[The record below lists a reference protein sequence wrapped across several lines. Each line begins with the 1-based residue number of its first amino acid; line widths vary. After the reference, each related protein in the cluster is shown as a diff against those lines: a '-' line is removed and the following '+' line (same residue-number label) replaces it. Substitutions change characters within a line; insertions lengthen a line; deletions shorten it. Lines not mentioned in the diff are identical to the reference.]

1 MPPDTPPENPWYYLD
16 NFETVLRWVASRY
29 NDLLLPIEHRFV
41 QDFLQ
46 LPQASRGLLVR
57 MIMRK
62 GCLFRA
68 GKLRYREIGDAAQ
81 AAPAL
86 ICHGW
91 ISDTPPLSLDELFG
105 IFTKAELE
113 GLFGKALAHQGARR
127 ASKPAQLEV
136 LRPHY
141 PHALTLKQWGSIAAG
156 SPNEEAGKTG
166 HGERVYKINISPLCD
181 RLRLMFFGNLRQDWT
196 EFVLSDLG
204 LFTYERVDFP
214 DSARAFQTRQ
224 EVDDYLHLHQC
235 RERLEAAASA
245 NDLADIFAAVPAAP
259 YANHWLEGRRGK
271 LLYHMGQ
278 QHERQRDWTGA
289 LACYMRSGYAGARC
303 RHIRVLERDGQS
315 GAALSLATA
324 ALRAPESEAEQQALL
339 RMLPRL
345 RRQCGAKVPAA
356 PKENHIRRIDLAL
369 PPPWPAMRV
378 EEEVRHHLA
387 VDGAPVYYVENTL
400 INSLFG
406 LLCWDAI
413 FAAVPGAFFHP
424 FQQGPADLMLAGF
437 HERRRERFD
446 ACFERL
452 DNGQYRQIIQS
463 NFIRKAGIQSPFVA
477 WSVLSGPLLDLALDC
492 MPAMHLKAAF
502 HRLLADIRA
511 NRSGL
516 PDLIQFW
523 PAEQRY
529 RMIEVKGPGDRLQ
542 DNQLRW
548 LDYCRVQGMP
558 VDVCYVRRQ
567 EAA

>member
-16 NFETVLRWVASRY
+16 NFETVLRWVSLRY
-29 NDLLLPIEHRFV
+29 NDLLLPLEHRFV

-46 LPQASRGLLVR
+46 LPKASRGLLVR

-62 GCLFRA
+62 GCLFRTS
-68 GKLRYREIGDAAQ
+68 KLRYREIGDTAQ
-81 AAPAL
+81 AAQSL
-86 ICHGW
+86 IRHEW

-105 IFTKAELE
+105 VFTKAELA
-113 GLFGKALAHQGARR
+113 GLFGKALASFGARR
-127 ASKPAQLEV
+127 ASKPAQLEC

-141 PHALTLKQWGSIAAG
+141 PNALTLEQWRSAA
-156 SPNEEAGKTG
+156 EHDE
-166 HGERVYKINISPLCD
+166 HDERVYRINISPLCD
-181 RLRLMFFGNLRQDWT
+181 RLRLMFFGNLTQDWT

-214 DSARAFQTRQ
+214 ASARAFQTRQ

-235 RERLEAAASA
+235 RERLETAASA
-245 NDLADIFAAVPAAP
+245 GDLADIFAAVPAAV
-259 YANHWLEGRRGK
+259 YANHWLESRRGK
-271 LLYHMGQ
+271 LLYRIGQ
-278 QHERQRDWTGA
+278 HQERYRDWAGA
-289 LACYMRSGYAGARC
+289 LACYARSGYAGARC

-315 GAALSLATA
+315 DAALSLATA
-324 ALRAPESEAEQQALL
+324 ALHAPENEAEQQALL

-345 RRQCGAKVPAA
+345 HRQCGAKVPAA
-356 PKENHIRRIDLAL
+356 RDKNHIRRIDLVL
-369 PPPWPAMRV
+369 PQPWPAMRV
-378 EEEVRHHLA
+378 EEEVRLHLA
-387 VDGAPVYYVENTL
+387 MDEAPVYYVENTL

-413 FAAVPGAFFHP
+413 FAVVPGAFFHP

-437 HERRRERFD
+437 RERRRERFD
-446 ACFERL
+446 ACFEQL
-452 DNGQYRQIIQS
+452 DNGQYRQTIHL
-463 NFIRKAGIQSPFVA
+463 NFMRKAGIQSPFVA
-477 WSVLSGPLLDLALDC
+477 WTVLSGPVLDLALDC

-502 HRLLADIRA
+502 HRLLADIPA

-523 PAEQRY
+523 PGERRY

-542 DNQLRW
+542 DNQIRW

-567 EAA
+567 ETA

>member
-16 NFETVLRWVASRY
+16 NFETVLHWVASRY
-29 NDLLLPIEHRFV
+29 SDLLLPIEHRFV

-62 GCLFRA
+62 GCLFRTS
-68 GKLRYREIGDAAQ
+68 KLRYREIGDTARAVQ
-81 AAPAL
+81 AL
-86 ICHGW
+86 IRHEW
-91 ISDTPPLSLDELFG
+91 ISDTPPLSLNELFG
-105 IFTKAELE
+105 IYTKTELE
-113 GLFGKALAHQGARR
+113 GLFGKTLANLGARR
-127 ASKPAQLEV
+127 ASKPAQLEC

-141 PHALTLKQWGSIAAG
+141 PNVLTLEQWRSASD
-156 SPNEEAGKTG
+156 SPNEQIEKAE
-166 HGERVYKINISPLCD
+166 HGECIYRINILPLCD

-235 RERLEAAASA
+235 GERLETAA
-245 NDLADIFAAVPAAP
+245 NGDELADIFAAVPAAA
-259 YANHWLEGRRGK
+259 YTNHWLEGRRGK
-271 LLYHMGQ
+271 LLYRIGR
-278 QHERQRDWTGA
+278 QHERQGEWAQA
-289 LACYMRSGYAGARC
+289 LACYARSGYAGARC

-324 ALRAPESEAEQQALL
+324 ALHAPESEAEQQALQ

-345 RRQCGAKVPAA
+345 RRQCGVKLPAA
-356 PKENHIRRIDLAL
+356 RKESHIRRIDLAL
-369 PPPWPAMRV
+369 PQPWPAMRV

-387 VDGAPVYYVENTL
+387 MDDAPVYYVENAL

-413 FAAVPGAFFHP
+413 FAVVPGAFFHP

-437 HERRRERFD
+437 RERRRERFD
-446 ACFERL
+446 ACFGQL
-452 DNGQYRQIIQS
+452 DNGQYRHTIHR
-463 NFIRKAGIQSPFVA
+463 NFIHKAGTQSPFVA
-477 WSVLSGPLLDLALDC
+477 WSVLSGPLLHLALDC

-502 HRLLADIRA
+502 QRLLADIPA

-523 PAEQRY
+523 PGEQRY

-548 LDYCRVQGMP
+548 LDYCRVHGMP